1 MNSDDV
7 LARAEAA
14 LQRHGG
20 QSRLQ
25 KRALKRVVRAGA
37 IKAKRVAW
45 LMAAFLLCVPLWAL
59 LVQPIGVVGL
69 MLAVIAFLGLALALV
84 LIPVKSIATH
94 DFMPQTELARL
105 PLSTET
111 WLASQRPALPPPAQR
126 LADGIGLKLEQLSP
140 QLEHLNEQEPAA
152 ATIRRLIAEELPEL
166 VNGYQRV
173 PQHLRM
179 HDLNGLTPDKQLVD
193 GLLVVDSELKRM
205 SEQIARGDL
214 TQLATQTRYLE
225 IKYQGDGS

>member
-20 QSRLQ
+20 VSRLKMRSQ
-25 KRALKRVVRAGA
+25 KRRFRNVVTKIKRIVILSMGIVLAAIIWGVFIGPLNVTGAL
-37 IKAKRVAW
+37 I
-45 LMAAFLLCVPLWAL
+45 AL
-59 LVQPIGVVGL
+59 LAL
-69 MLAVIAFLGLALALV
+69 MMGAAIIAFWPHG
-84 LIPVKSIATH
+84 PTTSH
-94 DFMPQTELARL
+94 DLPDTELAQL
-105 PLSTET
+105 PLQTES
-111 WLASQRPALPPPAQR
+111 WLAEQRKLLPPPAQR
-126 LADGIGLKLEQLSP
+126 LADGIGVKLEILSDQLRT
-140 QLEHLNEQEPAA
+140 LDEKEPAA
-152 ATIRRLIAEELPEL
+152 QEVRRLVANDLPEL
-166 VNGYQRV
+166 INGYGRV
-173 PQHLRM
+173 PQHLRKEGL
-179 HDLNGLTPDKQLVD
+179 DGLTPDKQLVD